1 MRLGGLL
8 RRRAAGLDN
17 ESKRL
22 EPESP
27 PAAEPPIRSVPVD
40 AITVSPFQPRVYMDE
55 GALEEL
61 SASIAAN
68 GLLQPLVV
76 RPVGDG
82 FELVTGERRWRAVQ
96 KLGWTT
102 VPAIVRELS
111 DEEAAAL
118 AMIENLQREDLTA
131 IEEAQ
136 GYRKLLEQFNWT
148 QTDLARRMGKSQS
161 TIANKLRLLKLPPSV
176 QERVTRQAL
185 SERHAR
191 ALLRLDDPAV
201 QEQLAAE
208 AEKSGWTVEETERR
222 VEEYV
227 SGRQARRGERVRNQ
241 RRVVRV
247 FKDMRLFRNS
257 IMAVVRDM
265 ERTGLVVEVD
275 EAVDSDSSAETWQ
288 IRLSVRRVKE

>member
-1 MRLGGLL
+1 
-8 RRRAAGLDN
+8 
-17 ESKRL
+17 
-22 EPESP
+22 
-27 PAAEPPIRSVPVD
+27 
-40 AITVSPFQPRVYMDE
+40 MDE